1 VRILPVSNQRSQH
14 FRAAT
19 LFLAAL
25 AAFLILVT
33 ASCQRFG
40 RRPPNAPVRIGV
52 AFDSLELER
61 WQHDRDQFVKR
72 ARELGA
78 DVVVRAA
85 NGNDALQV
93 QQAENLLTQGVDVLV
108 VTPHNGEIAASI
120 VDSAKRGNAPVL
132 AYDRLVRDSDVDF
145 YVSFDNVKVGEMQA
159 RYLLDRV
166 PKGNYILIGGSPTD
180 NNAHMFRQG
189 QMNVLTP
196 AIERGDIHIVADR
209 WAKDWLPSEAL
220 RETESA
226 LAEAGNHV
234 AAIVASNDSTAGGAI
249 QALQEQGLAG
259 KVVVSG
265 QDADLAGCQRVVAGT
280 QAMTIY
286 KPIAPL
292 ASRGAE
298 LAVRLARHEPLQP
311 NAKVNNG
318 YKDVPAILLEP
329 VVVDKSNIVETVIA
343 DGFVR
348 LQDVY
353 RNLPPDQWPKVA
365 ANNATTRP

>member
-1 VRILPVSNQRSQH
+1 MSNPLRRP
-14 FRAAT
+14 FRAST
-19 LFLAAL
+19 LLLAGLLLVPAAL
-25 AAFLILVT
+25 ST
-33 ASCQRFG
+33 SCQRFG
-40 RRPPNAPVRIGV
+40 ERPANAPVRIGV

-72 ARELGA
+72 AHELGA
-78 DVVVRAA
+78 DVVVWAA
-85 NGNDALQV
+85 NSNDALQV

-120 VDSAKRGNAPVL
+120 VDSAKRGHVPVL

-209 WAKDWLPSEAL
+209 WAMDWLPSEAL

-226 LAEAGNHV
+226 LAEAGNSV

-249 QALQEQGLAG
+249 QALEEQGLVG
-259 KVVVSG
+259 KVLVSG
-265 QDADLAGCQRVVAGT
+265 QDADLAGCQRIVAGT

-298 LAVRLARHEPLQP
+298 IAVRLARHEPLQP

-318 YKDVPAILLEP
+318 YKDVPAFLLEP
-329 VVVDKSNIVETVIA
+329 VVVDKNNIVQTVIA

-348 LQDVY
+348 MQDVY

-365 ANNATTRP
+365 AKGGATQP

>member
-1 VRILPVSNQRSQH
+1 MAVLILP
-14 FRAAT
+14 
-19 LFLAAL
+19 
-25 AAFLILVT
+25 I

-72 ARELGA
+72 AHELGA
-78 DVVVRAA
+78 EVVVRAA

-108 VTPHNGEIAASI
+108 LTPHNGEIAASI
-120 VDSAKRGNAPVL
+120 VDSAKRGNVPVL

-189 QMNVLTP
+189 QMNILTP

-226 LAEAGNHV
+226 LAEAGNNV

-259 KVVVSG
+259 KVLVSG

-311 NAKVNNG
+311 NATVNNG

-329 VVVDKSNIVETVIA
+329 VVVDKSNIVQTVIA

-365 ANNATTRP
+365 AKNAATRPESALSGQK